1 MFEQPHLDSPYVQ
14 VHTASVAEPG
24 VNELIADVAD
34 LLLASLDDL
43 GAEMDAAEL
52 LLTPE
57 LGADA
62 AIAQEVSASNRA
74 NAERILTILARRD
87 GRRPPIEVPPE
98 ALDVVRTVVRR
109 GVDLNGV
116 IQAYRRG
123 QNIAWKRWMAAT
135 ALIVPPGPR
144 VMEVLEVSSG
154 VLFDYVD
161 EVIAR
166 VLDEA
171 QREREAVL
179 GGALARRI
187 ETARLIL
194 DGAPLDRRRAGE
206 RLGYDLDRRHTALV
220 LWIEAGGSALRGGP
234 AGNAVGERADE
245 GAHGALESAAGLL
258 AHAAGAHRP
267 LIFPAATSA
276 LWAWLGTRADPE
288 PAALHAA
295 IASAHPRVRGA
306 VGPTMAGITGFRRSH
321 EAALTVQRLLAGQP
335 GGERL
340 AFHHDLEVTAL
351 AAQDQTR
358 AAEFVAATLGPLAA
372 ATATA
377 ARLRE
382 TLRVFLDEADNAPRT
397 AERLHTH
404 RNTVLQR
411 VARAT
416 ELLGR
421 HPGERRLALEL
432 ALELAHRMGPRVLTR
447 GTPNQPR

>member
-1 MFEQPHLDSPYVQ
+1 MADRTVD
-14 VHTASVAEPG
+14 
-24 VNELIADVAD
+24 ELIADVAD
-34 LLLASLDDL
+34 LLLADLDDL
-43 GAEMDAAEL
+43 GGEMDTAEL

-74 NAERILTILARRD
+74 NAARILNALARRD

-109 GVDLNGV
+109 GVDLDGV
-116 IQAYRRG
+116 FQAYRRG
-123 QNIAWKRWMAAT
+123 QNIAWKRWMAA
-135 ALIVPPGPR
+135 AAQVVPPGPQL
-144 VMEVLEVSSG
+144 MEVLEISSG
-154 VLFDYVD
+154 FLFDYVD

-171 QREREAVL
+171 QREREEVL

-187 ETARLIL
+187 ETVRLIL
-194 DGAPLDRRRAGE
+194 DGAPIDRRRAGE

-220 LWIEAGGSALRGGP
+220 LWTETS
-234 AGNAVGERADE
+234 ERADE
-245 GAHGALESAAGLL
+245 GTHGALESAAGLL

-276 LWAWLGTRADPE
+276 LWAWLGTRTDPG

-295 IASAHPRVRGA
+295 MASAHPRVRVA
-306 VGPTMAGITGFRRSH
+306 VGPTRAGITGFRRSH
-321 EAALTVQRLLAGQP
+321 EAALTVQGLLAGQS

-340 AFHHDLEVTAL
+340 AFHQDLEVTAL
-351 AAQDQTR
+351 AAHDLAR
-358 AAEFVAATLGPLAA
+358 AAEFVAATLGPLAEN
-372 ATATA
+372 TATA

-411 VARAT
+411 VARAS

-421 HPGERRLALEL
+421 PPGERRLALEL
-432 ALELAHRMGPRVLTR
+432 ALELAHRIGPRVLTR
-447 GTPNQPR
+447 PA

>member
-1 MFEQPHLDSPYVQ
+1 MADRTVD
-14 VHTASVAEPG
+14 
-24 VNELIADVAD
+24 ELIADVAD
-34 LLLASLDDL
+34 LLLADLDDL
-43 GAEMDAAEL
+43 GAEMDTAEL

-57 LGADA
+57 LGADI

-74 NAERILTILARRD
+74 NAERILTALARRD
-87 GRRPPIEVPPE
+87 GRRPRIEVPPE

-109 GVDLNGV
+109 GVDLDGV
-116 IQAYRRG
+116 FQAYRRG
-123 QNIAWKRWMAAT
+123 QNIAWKRWMAA
-135 ALIVPPGPR
+135 AAQVVPSGPQL
-144 VMEVLEVSSG
+144 MKVLEISSG
-154 VLFDYVD
+154 FLFDYVD

-171 QREREAVL
+171 QREREEVL

-187 ETARLIL
+187 ETVRLIL
-194 DGAPLDRRRAGE
+194 DGAPIDRRRAGE

-220 LWIEAGGSALRGGP
+220 LWTET
-234 AGNAVGERADE
+234 GERADE
-245 GAHGALESAAGLL
+245 GTHGALESAAGLL

-276 LWAWLGTRADPE
+276 LWAWLGTRTDPE

-295 IASAHPRVRGA
+295 MASAHPRVRVA
-306 VGPTMAGITGFRRSH
+306 VGPTRAGITGFRRSH
-321 EAALTVQRLLAGQP
+321 EAALTVQGLLAGQS

-340 AFHHDLEVTAL
+340 AFHQDFEVTAL
-351 AAQDQTR
+351 AAHDLAR
-358 AAEFVAATLGPLAA
+358 AAEFVAATLGPLAED
-372 ATATA
+372 TASA

-421 HPGERRLALEL
+421 PPGERRLALEL
-432 ALELAHRMGPRVLTR
+432 ALELAHRIGPRALTR
-447 GTPNQPR
+447 PAAE